1 MIVADTSDASRVFGV
16 HGAEGLT
23 YWKCL
28 ARRTGTAGSWEAVEW
43 ASLPPGAVSGIHLH
57 TRTEEIYFI
66 LAGTGEL
73 SLDGTTHPV
82 GPGSIALTRVGST
95 HGLRNTG
102 AEDLD
107 WLVVEMSTPA
117 THAVLT
123 GVPAPRERRE
133 GMSSKVYDLTQE
145 GEIDPSEVFDGPLSL
160 IRTLLLDAGEEH
172 KLLADGTEHVV
183 FVLAGSGSVESPAG
197 QASLVPG
204 TSVTLPLGGSL
215 TLRADQEGLR
225 LFHAVLEVQ

>member
-16 HGAEGLT
+16 HGTEGLT

-43 ASLPPGAVSGIHLH
+43 ASLPPGAVSGVHLH
-57 TRTEEIYFI
+57 TRTEEIYFV

-73 SLDGTTHPV
+73 SLDGTARPV
-82 GPGSIALTRVGST
+82 GPGSIALTRAGST

-123 GVPAPRERRE
+123 GTPASRERRE
-133 GMSSKVYDLTQE
+133 GMRSKVYDLARA

-160 IRTLLLDAGEEH
+160 VRTLQLDAGEER
-172 KLLADGTEHVV
+172 KLLADGAEHVV
-183 FVLAGSGSVESPAG
+183 FVLAGSGAAESPAG
-197 QASLVPG
+197 HASLTPG
-204 TSVTLPLGGSL
+204 TSVTLPLGGRL

-225 LFHAVLEVQ
+225 VFHAVLEVR